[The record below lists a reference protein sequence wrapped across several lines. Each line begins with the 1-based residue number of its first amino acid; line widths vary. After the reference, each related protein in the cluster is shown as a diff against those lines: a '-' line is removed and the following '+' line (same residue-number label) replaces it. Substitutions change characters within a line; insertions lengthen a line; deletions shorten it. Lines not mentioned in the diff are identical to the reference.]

1 MPHITTRRTIATI
14 HATIRLFFNGGA
26 GSRLNMALKRSC
38 VSCGVFASDAFA
50 RSKNLSA
57 IIAAGSEDGFGLYVS
72 VLGAITGGEEG
83 VAEGVAAPACGIPA
97 PIIDIMLPI
106 VNGVSEDLLDLCFHT
121 LDLVHRTRGCGESL
135 HISFIIRANRA
146 LMYYNGFHNGYYA

>member
-1 MPHITTRRTIATI
+1 
-14 HATIRLFFNGGA
+14 
-26 GSRLNMALKRSC
+26 MALKRSC

-135 HISFIIRANRA
+135 HIPFIIRANPA
-146 LMYYNGFHNGYYA
+146 LMNYNSFTTTIMRDIYSMNMSEQRVYNRNPYYMYTGLRYRQYT